1 MSGRCSTVF
10 PIFHFCGAQ
19 PLQVNLPAHLK
30 TPAGRA
36 DRRPSVNQSGFNQ
49 VQRLRYN
56 KQGRGPLPAGPLNST
71 VCVFGKRSLE
81 DEITRHVF

>member
-1 MSGRCSTVF
+1 MLYSF
-10 PIFHFCGAQ
+10 PNLSLLWRPPF
-19 PLQVNLPAHLK
+19 PVNLPAHLK

-56 KQGRGPLPAGPLNST
+56 KQRQGPLPAGPLNST

-81 DEITRHVF
+81 DEIRCHVF